1 MNTCTNDTSRTS
13 PGRAPRGVLA
23 GLLLTTALVLAA
35 AIPAHADL
43 RLRVQAVVLD
53 LDGTTLDGTGSV
65 PAATAAAVQR
75 FQACGGR
82 VGIATGRVRAQADA
96 AIVALHADLP
106 VVLFNGALVET
117 PDGRLLA
124 SWPMKTAA
132 VARAAQAFRG
142 VSGAT
147 GVLVQSRTHTW
158 GVLGTATEADFA
170 RSYRLPLESQPWST
184 RSSAG
189 VQEPPLKLLAFARDS
204 AAADTLERAV
214 RAALGRHA
222 KVVRSGKGT
231 VEALAPGV
239 SKAAAIRAGLATLA
253 ERPTRLVAFGDSG
266 NDAEMLREFSL
277 GIAMGNCSGG
287 AGDAAMGRIG
297 TNDSGDLA
305 RVIADVLVGPKCW

>member
-1 MNTCTNDTSRTS
+1 MRSRVHDSTRSS
-13 PGRAPRGVLA
+13 PGPARRGVLA
-23 GLLLTTALVLAA
+23 ALLMLVPLSVTVAT
-35 AIPAHADL
+35 PSHADL
-43 RLRVQAVVLD
+43 QLRVQAVVLD
-53 LDGTTLDGTGSV
+53 LDGTTLDSTGAV
-65 PAATAAAVQR
+65 PAATTAAVQR

-82 VGIATGRVRAQADA
+82 VGVATGRVRAQADA
-96 AIVALHADLP
+96 AITALHADLP

-124 SWPMKTAA
+124 SWPMKAAA
-132 VARAAQAFRG
+132 VARASQAFRG

-158 GVLGTATEADFA
+158 GVLGTATEADLA
-170 RSYRLPLESQPWST
+170 RSYRLPLEPQPWSA
-184 RSSAG
+184 RGSAA

-214 RAALGRHA
+214 RAALGRYA

-253 ERPTRLVAFGDSG
+253 ERPTRLITFGDSG

-297 TNDSGDLA
+297 TNNSGDLA
-305 RVIADVLVGPKCW
+305 RVIGEMLLGPKCW